1 MILQEKLVAKLDDLE
16 SALRTHVV
24 KEEKQ
29 LPKVVTRPLSIYILY
44 DMHNNNNNNNT
55 HKEKNKSYN
64 QVVHLAR

>member
-55 HKEKNKSYN
+55 HTHTHSQKNVIKKS
-64 QVVHLAR
+64 